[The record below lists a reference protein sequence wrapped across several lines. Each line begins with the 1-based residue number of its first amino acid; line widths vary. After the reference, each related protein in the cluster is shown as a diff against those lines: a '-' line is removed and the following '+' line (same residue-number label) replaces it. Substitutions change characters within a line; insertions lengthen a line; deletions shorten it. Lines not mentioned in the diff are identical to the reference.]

1 MVLVLIVK
9 KLIYFKQKLK
19 KTIKRE
25 NTFFMSFWKNF
36 FIDLTFIVLYY
47 VMYKLFGF
55 EITVVIALGQ
65 IMGAILQREKKI

>member
-1 MVLVLIVK
+1 
-9 KLIYFKQKLK
+9 
-19 KTIKRE
+19 
-25 NTFFMSFWKNF
+25 MSFWKNF

-55 EITVVIALGQ
+55 ELTVIIALGQ